1 MKQKSF
7 FIKSGLLLTAF
18 IAFSGYGRAQGVN
31 LEKFVPVT
39 DGSVNMEFP
48 YEQKAPNGKK
58 YDRSLAAQID
68 YYKAFIGQKIQFYG
82 NNSIP
87 RGGYYTFP
95 YASKRK
101 TINLPEPATYTEDG
115 ITYAVNKVSTRMS
128 YDGIDPFVFIEKKLL
143 PYSAISVELAYFNNR
158 KAKLKWA
165 KQEVPILTGKLS
177 QGIPID
183 FFNHFFVLKDVLTK
197 KEADKLSLRG
207 EPQRPTVQ
215 LPMVQKALQKLQ
227 KEKDKKGKL
236 TGQDAEL
243 YKILNE
249 MPLFYSMKM
258 GKETMYSETINSDT
272 FIDFTKPEDDYNPIV
287 FLMEDVNG
295 DEYLMYRKNNR
306 PLKGYHP
313 YITENHLNYLK
324 DIYEN
329 QDFAQV
335 DETFGQ
341 IEGETT
347 FRCEKLLII
356 DEKLKA
362 QCRCHQTQEIV
373 NLDLWIYD
381 DNYWLK
387 YDGDKYQ
394 IVVL

>member
-7 FIKSGLLLTAF
+7 FIKSGLLLAAF

-39 DGSVNMEFP
+39 DGTVNMEFP

-58 YDRSLAAQID
+58 YDRSLSAQID
-68 YYKAFIGQKIQFYG
+68 YYKAFIGQKILFYG
-82 NNSIP
+82 NYIIP

-95 YASKRK
+95 YAAKRK
-101 TINLPEPATYTEDG
+101 IVNLYKPITYTENG
-115 ITYAVNKVSTRMS
+115 ITYAVNNVSTRRA
-128 YDGIDPFVFIEKKLL
+128 YDFINGLIEKKLVA
-143 PYSAISVELAYFNNR
+143 YTDISNGLKNFTRY
-158 KAKLKWA
+158 KTKLKWA
-165 KQEVPILTGKLS
+165 KQEVPILTGKLI
-177 QGIPID
+177 QDIPID
-183 FFNHFFVLKDVLTK
+183 FFDHFFVLKDVLTK
-197 KEADKLSLRG
+197 KEADKLSLIG

-215 LPMVQKALQKLQ
+215 LSMVQKELQKLQ
-227 KEKDKKGKL
+227 KKKDKKGKL
-236 TGQDAEL
+236 TDQDEQL
-243 YKILNE
+243 YEILNR
-249 MPLFYSMKM
+249 MPLFYSMRV
-258 GKETMYSETINSDT
+258 GKETMYSETINNDT
-272 FIDFTKPEDDYNPIV
+272 LIDFTKPDDDYNPIV

-306 PLKGYHP
+306 PIKGYHP